1 MTKRRYVS
9 HVVSGLSAVV
19 LFLSLAAKVGAQP
32 EDHPPKSAASDT
44 VPPGEYTTEAG
55 WGNLSISK
63 TKTGTT
69 IFELQ
74 STTGEDVCHIQ
85 GAVINGEGSAN
96 DSENGAVC
104 KVKFT
109 KTDKGIDVLADTPKE
124 CSGFCG
130 ANGGFKGQYLT
141 IPEVCSADEVDKTRS
156 NFKKL
161 YLRKDYKTA
170 LVTLQPLLKKCTA
183 TLNFI
188 DLGDIRNDVAITQ
201 YKFGLYSECIDTLK
215 PYAVDAGRKDSE
227 VTNDWPPNQA
237 VDYLKILKSS
247 RTNIRLCTK

>member
-1 MTKRRYVS
+1 VTKRRYVS

-19 LFLSLAAKVGAQP
+19 LFLSLAAKVGSQP

-44 VPPGEYTTEAG
+44 VPPGEYMTEAG

-74 STTGEDVCHIQ
+74 STT
-85 GAVINGEGSAN
+85 

-141 IPEVCSADEVDKTRS
+141 IPEGCSADEVDKTRS

-227 VTNDWPPNQA
+227 VTNDWPTNQA